1 MSSLARA
8 TCRGIFSLIL
18 DLIPGL
24 DRGAR
29 ISGFD
34 QQLQSV
40 FRIKNMH
47 FDGGALAELLTR
59 IGKVKKFIEIFVCLC
74 PTASSH
80 SILGF
85 DAFEPEAAD
94 PIASCEAS
102 ESDAEAVAEW
112 RACKL
117 SHAEIRELV
126 VLEAQRR
133 EEEAGANRSFVEA
146 TTSVAS
152 PLRCNAMRRIGCE
165 AGANRSF
172 VEVF

>member
-1 MSSLARA
+1 MVIVRKCCPS
-8 TCRGIFSLIL
+8 GIFSLIL

-47 FDGGALAELLTR
+47 FDGGALAELLCKAYSLTFWNALVR
-59 IGKVKKFIEIFVCLC
+59 VAVPE
-74 PTASSH
+74 
-80 SILGF
+80 
-85 DAFEPEAAD
+85 EPEAAD

>member
-1 MSSLARA
+1 MD
-8 TCRGIFSLIL
+8 F
-18 DLIPGL
+18 D
-24 DRGAR
+24 
-29 ISGFD
+29 SGWEYCSYGMVD
-34 QQLQSV
+34 P
-40 FRIKNMH
+40 R
-47 FDGGALAELLTR
+47 R
-59 IGKVKKFIEIFVCLC
+59 
-74 PTASSH
+74 
-80 SILGF
+80 
-85 DAFEPEAAD
+85 EPEAAD

-112 RACKL
+112 RACKAELLAMGL

-133 EEEAGANRSFVEA
+133 EEEADANRSFVEA

-165 AGANRSF
+165 EAGANRSF